1 MQACDINRHAEFQ
14 IELVPQREALRLDS
28 VSPQGAS
35 GPQQGKA
42 VISPHPCVEKD
53 RPAAESPGFPQL
65 KPNKELWI
73 MAKQSA
79 QHKLDRVRPPRV
91 QITYDV
97 EVGGA
102 IEVKEL
108 PFVVGVLGDFTGNP
122 EQPLP
127 KLKDRKF
134 VEVNPDNFD
143 TVLEGMKPHLA
154 FSVENKLSDEPE
166 APNLKIDLKFRK
178 MDDFEPANV
187 AKQVKP
193 LKELLDLRTRLSDLR
208 GSLQGNDKLEE
219 LLLEAVGNT
228 EKLDKLKGEI
238 GEGGSNA

>member
-1 MQACDINRHAEFQ
+1 
-14 IELVPQREALRLDS
+14 
-28 VSPQGAS
+28 
-35 GPQQGKA
+35 
-42 VISPHPCVEKD
+42 
-53 RPAAESPGFPQL
+53 
-65 KPNKELWI
+65 
-73 MAKQSA
+73 MARQSA

-102 IEVKEL
+102 IEIKEL

-143 TVLEGMKPHLA
+143 TVLEGMKPHLSFA
-154 FSVENKLSDEPE
+154 VENKLSDESD
-166 APNLKIDLKFRK
+166 APQLKVDLKFK
-178 MDDFEPANV
+178 KLEDFEPANV

-193 LKELLDLRTRLSDLR
+193 LRELLELRTRLSDLR
-208 GSLQGNDKLEE
+208 GTLQGNDKLEE
-219 LLLEAVGNT
+219 LLLDAVGNT
-228 EKLDKLKGEI
+228 ENLNKLKTEI
-238 GEGGSNA
+238 GGKTDGGSNG